1 MGPVAQFYTK
11 TGRCPALKSKF
22 SLLPDRAPLAKAAK
36 SRDLRLTSQPPRA
49 IHISLRKMSVS
60 CSPIFTSTLPL
71 VLPLPAP
78 VCPSLFPIYPTPRP
92 SQIRDAVFQRN
103 ILPGVPTIFLRE
115 PGKGFR
121 SPECR
126 SAWHQVAV
134 LSQLARLLKVSP
146 GMTSVPLRMARRD
159 LLVRS
164 VAPRW
169 IIQPHFSLGTTIA
182 HR

>member
-1 MGPVAQFYTK
+1 M
-11 TGRCPALKSKF
+11 
-22 SLLPDRAPLAKAAK
+22 
-36 SRDLRLTSQPPRA
+36 
-49 IHISLRKMSVS
+49 
-60 CSPIFTSTLPL
+60 
-71 VLPLPAP
+71 
-78 VCPSLFPIYPTPRP
+78 
-92 SQIRDAVFQRN
+92 
-103 ILPGVPTIFLRE
+103 PTIFLRE